1 MLTDWYEK
9 PHGSTLWTEGIS
21 SLADVYVSVLH
32 SEEPA
37 AEAETSS
44 LTQMNT
50 DNDEDEETATESQT
64 TDIENVRFVV
74 HESSE
79 EEKVVSASHSAKR
92 VGYKKEVEA
101 ELIKFV
107 SIVTS
112 TQFKNDCSNKKINT
126 VIFGS
131 RIVTNLGD

>member
-32 SEEPA
+32 SEKPA
-37 AEAETSS
+37 AEAKTSS

-50 DNDEDEETATESQT
+50 DNEEDEEIATDSQT
-64 TDIENVRFVV
+64 TNIENVGFVD

-92 VGYKKEVEA
+92 VGYKKK
-101 ELIKFV
+101 LKP
-107 SIVTS
+107 
-112 TQFKNDCSNKKINT
+112 N
-126 VIFGS
+126 
-131 RIVTNLGD
+131 